1 MTVQEEFRTISY
13 RGTEIEYQ
21 LKRKTVK
28 NLNLR
33 IHSDSSIVVSANE
46 SISAD
51 KVDEFVIEKGAYI
64 LSTVLRFKQ
73 IEAQELPPK
82 KFVSGETFNIL
93 GRGIRLKVKRSEKE
107 GVFSDGRYLYLSVK
121 NPDDYDRKEKMI
133 RRYLDKQC
141 RDVFLEIMQ
150 RIYPMYQKY
159 GLSMPILR
167 IRDMKTRWGS
177 CSPARGAITLNKQLL
192 EVPTNCI
199 EYVVMHEFCHFIHPN
214 HSKQFYSFLTM
225 LMPDWKERKAQL
237 DKSAAHGL

>member
-21 LKRKTVK
+21 LRRKTVK

-33 IHSDSSIVVSANE
+33 IHSDSSIVVSANK

-51 KVDEFVIEKGAYI
+51 KVDQFVIEKGAYI

-73 IEAQELPPK
+73 IEEQELPPK

-93 GRGIRLKVKRSEKE
+93 GRGIRLKVERSEKE
-107 GVFSDGRYLYLSVK
+107 GVFSDGRYLYLSV
-121 NPDDYDRKEKMI
+121 RK
-133 RRYLDKQC
+133 YLDKQC
-141 RDVFLEIMQ
+141 RDVFLEIML
-150 RIYPMYQKY
+150 RIYPMFQKY
-159 GLSMPILR
+159 GVSMPILR

-199 EYVVMHEFCHFIHPN
+199 EYVVMHEICHFIHPN

-225 LMPDWKERKAQL
+225 LMPDWKERKDQL